1 MDSSYIMFKAD
12 DGDTKKSLRK
22 THNRTGSLIGSFN
35 SEIKKKVSNLISTSG
50 ITASIS
56 ASKKKNLSDSRS
68 STPEISRC
76 NSSQDFTQL
85 ANYSDFKNANFNG
98 SSESISRVNIDP
110 HSHPH
115 HTVQLSPRKKTPV
128 SSKFYYS
135 DPEEVQGSYKCS
147 LFDNRVYN
155 GLLSLSKNK
164 ILFISKTN
172 DFETKLIIPIKDIVS
187 VDKYSTSYSTSSLII
202 STASSNYTFY
212 NFENFNSA
220 YDLIFS
226 HYRSKNI
233 RKVKNLNA
241 FASSQSNKNIPEFK
255 LDVTKSNSAADPS
268 VSASTFTSAKTFS
281 ITKDKLHTL
290 PTVIIEKKHIPTSKI
305 IEYKN
310 PSYSSKPTDKIDSTL
325 IPPKHIPKSQT
336 INNVIP
342 TLHDTPIKVNQNLTD
357 AQNESEFIPKRPI
370 YPPRASTRKNFDYSE
385 IIHHPNSLLEST
397 VDIPLPIAARLIFFG
412 LPFPTDSYSKYLNM
426 TNQEISE
433 LAEFRQKNMAAE
445 GLFDISI
452 DKWKNGIP
460 NANDKLKVKYIRP
473 LNLAIGPKQTRTN
486 EDWSIKQ
493 IDFENF
499 IVLECSVVT
508 PDVPAG
514 NSFVVKVLYSL
525 ERVDNSVGETSTLFK
540 ASFLVEWSKKSW
552 LKSKIEGG
560 VSSGLK
566 SNCELAIKNIRTW
579 EKQNLNRILVNKKS
593 NPEASSIPKNTHPL
607 PVPHDYAANQRSRS
621 SKNINATNNTIN
633 ESNSNEN
640 QGKKVSF
647 AGKPS
652 SSLDYQLTDEIPG
665 NGIER
670 AIVNL
675 FKLCSFIPNKLFGN
689 ATSKSKKIS
698 QLFSLGLI
706 VLAAYTFTAIYLDY
720 RWNFLIEFLIDIF
733 SLSIYA
739 TLYILKKALFLPS
752 KLSSAVFGAGSPN
765 NNLRFSEAIND
776 DTLRQLQLELSE
788 INSKLE
794 RTTDLL
800 AQIVEQVLLQ

>member
-1 MDSSYIMFKAD
+1 MENSQILLKAG
-12 DGDTKKSLRK
+12 DGDTKKLHRK
-22 THNRTGSLIGSFN
+22 THTRTGSLIGSFN

-50 ITASIS
+50 KTANTSV
-56 ASKKKNLSDSRS
+56 SKKKVFPDSRN

-76 NSSQDFTQL
+76 SSSHDFTQL
-85 ANYSDFKNANFNG
+85 ANYSDFKG
-98 SSESISRVNIDP
+98 SILDDSSDSVSRAIVDP
-110 HSHPH
+110 HSHTMH
-115 HTVQLSPRKKTPV
+115 AFQLSPRKKSPV

-135 DPEEVQGSYKCS
+135 DPEEVQGSYKCC
-147 LFDNRVYN
+147 LFDSRVYK

-172 DFETKLIIPIKDIVS
+172 NFETKLIIPIKDIVS
-187 VDKYSTSYSTSSLII
+187 VDKYSTSDTTNSLII

-212 NFENFNSA
+212 NFESFNSA

-226 HYRSKNI
+226 QYHSKNT
-233 RKVKNLNA
+233 RKIKNSNT
-241 FASSQSNKNIPEFK
+241 FASSQTNKNITEIK
-255 LDVTKSNSAADPS
+255 LDVINSNSANELS
-268 VSASTFTSAKTFS
+268 VPTSTRAKTFS
-281 ITKDKLHTL
+281 KIKDTAHTL
-290 PTVIIEKKHIPTSKI
+290 PTVIIEKKHLPTPKI

-310 PSYSSKPTDKIDSTL
+310 PTYSSKPTNKIDSTQ
-325 IPPKHIPKSQT
+325 ISPKHIPKSQT

-342 TLHDTPIKVNQNLTD
+342 TLHDTQIKLSQNLID
-357 AQNESEFIPKRPI
+357 DQNESRFIIKRPT

-397 VDIPLPIAARLIFFG
+397 IDIPLPIAARMIFFG
-412 LPFPTDSYSKYLNM
+412 LPFPTDSYSKYLNI
-426 TNQEISE
+426 TSQETSE
-433 LAEFRQKNMAAE
+433 LTEYRQKNMTAE
-445 GLFDISI
+445 NLFDISI
-452 DKWKNGIP
+452 GKWKNSIP
-460 NANDKLKVKYIRP
+460 SANDQLNVKYIRP

-486 EDWSIKQ
+486 EDWTIKQ

-525 ERVDNSVGETSTLFK
+525 ERVDNSLGETSTLFK
-540 ASFLVEWSKKSW
+540 ASFLIEWSKKSW

-560 VSSGLK
+560 VLSGLK
-566 SNCELAIKNIRTW
+566 SNCELMVKNIRTW
-579 EKQNLNRILVNKKS
+579 EKQNLNRILKTNKS
-593 NPEASSIPKNTHPL
+593 NAVASSNPKQTHPTPL
-607 PVPHDYAANQRSRS
+607 PHEYVAKLQSSNNKSINSANN
-621 SKNINATNNTIN
+621 NINENNF
-633 ESNSNEN
+633 NEN

-647 AGKPS
+647 ASKSS

-670 AIVNL
+670 VIVNL
-675 FKLCSFIPNKLFGN
+675 FKLFSFIPNKLFGN
-689 ATSKSKKIS
+689 VTSKSKNNN

-706 VLAAYTFTAIYLDY
+706 ILATYVFTAIYLDY
-720 RWNFLIEFLIDIF
+720 KWNFLIEFFIDMI
-733 SLSIYA
+733 SLSIYV
-739 TLYILKKALFLPS
+739 TLYILKKVLFLTS
-752 KLSSAVFGAGSPN
+752 KLSSAVFAAGSPN
-765 NNLRFSEAIND
+765 NNLGFSEAISD
-776 DTLRQLQLELSE
+776 ETLRQLQLELSE